1 MKNDHNALIDVEMNK
16 NYDVRNFR
24 RGATTFQGLQ
34 LFQTLEYVTKIQQS
48 AVFLVSNI
56 RSTIYQTEYFSAE
69 FN

>member
-1 MKNDHNALIDVEMNK
+1 MMLEILGG
-16 NYDVRNFR
+16 
-24 RGATTFQGLQ
+24 GATTFQGLQ

-56 RSTIYQTEYFSAE
+56 RSTIYQTECLSVE